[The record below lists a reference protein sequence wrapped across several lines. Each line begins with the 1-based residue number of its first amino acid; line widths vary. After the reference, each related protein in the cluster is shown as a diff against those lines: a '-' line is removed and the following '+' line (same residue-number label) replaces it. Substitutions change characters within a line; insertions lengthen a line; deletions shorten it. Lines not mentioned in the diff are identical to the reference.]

1 MTYFNVNTNPIKQ
14 QELKKNIYKLTKNNI
29 GVICKESASFPRGRP
44 INPLM
49 SHDIL
54 SFYELFNSMPPVNL
68 FLLVLTI
75 NIIFSTL
82 SSKIRFDLN
91 KSIIYLSRVQENCLN
106 YINSQIQLITK
117 QKYII
122 VELTNITNNIEIFE
136 KLLEQKVK

>member
-1 MTYFNVNTNPIKQ
+1 
-14 QELKKNIYKLTKNNI
+14 
-29 GVICKESASFPRGRP
+29 
-44 INPLM
+44 M